1 MVIQIATL
9 KWIVPNITALR
20 KTLGSKNM
28 EQKGRIKKSL
38 FIIIHSYCA
47 LFIFT
52 IFVMK
57 HTCTLSARIKKHLYV
72 SRRAQCEK
80 YYNA

>member
-1 MVIQIATL
+1 MSFIVRVSTWIQITIP
-9 KWIVPNITALR
+9 KWIVPNITVLR

-47 LFIFT
+47 FFIFT
-52 IFVMK
+52 I
-57 HTCTLSARIKKHLYV
+57 L
-72 SRRAQCEK
+72 
-80 YYNA
+80 